1 MNSCILMAEITN
13 PPQLRHTPDGLEL
26 AEMMVQ
32 FPGSRPDD
40 APGMLRVIGWG
51 NMAKEI
57 HANYH
62 QGDRVLLEG
71 RLGMNTIQREGFK
84 EKRAELTVQKI
95 HSLGGAIPTVS
106 YANVTTTTPMMEQ
119 TTSTATNTRNNSAP
133 ANYSPTDYQP
143 TNYPPAN
150 NTPSYEPPAPEPTP
164 ARTNVGVM
172 DDDYSQNTPQRN
184 FEPSTY
190 PAMDSPDEDDIPF

>member
-26 AEMMVQ
+26 TEMMVQ

-40 APGMLRVIGWG
+40 PPAMLRVIGWG
-51 NMAKEI
+51 NMAAEI
-57 HANYH
+57 HQNYH
-62 QGDRVLLEG
+62 QGDRVLIEG

-95 HSLGGAIPTVS
+95 HSLGNAEI
-106 YANVTTTTPMMEQ
+106 
-119 TTSTATNTRNNSAP
+119 TTSAPPQTERTPAQTNTRTNSAP
-133 ANYSPTDYQP
+133 AN
-143 TNYPPAN
+143 
-150 NTPSYEPPAPEPTP
+150 NTPPSYEPPAATPAPAP

-172 DDDYSQNTPQRN
+172 PDNKSAPQPRY
-184 FEPSTY
+184 EPSTY
-190 PAMDSPDEDDIPF
+190 PAMDDEPDMDDIPF